1 LQVLQIGMDEA
12 LQLMDR
18 QENAEY
24 EAFVE
29 KFKPKKTTDD
39 CYTPEP
45 IYEAVAEWVREEYGV
60 PREKMLRPFW
70 PGADYQREEY
80 PEGCCVVDNP
90 PFSILGKVIQWN
102 DERKIPFFLFA
113 PALTTFTANRCR
125 CCYICTDADIVYE
138 NGANVKTNFI
148 TSLDPYRIRSAP
160 ELYRRVKVAMERH
173 LQAQKKQQPKY
184 AYPNEVV
191 LCAMVNRYSKYG
203 IDFRI
208 RDDEC
213 RYIEKLDC
221 QREDGKKL
229 FGGGYLISE
238 RAAAERA
245 AAERAAAE
253 RAAAHRW
260 PLSEREKEIV
270 RELGKREE
278 VRA

>member
-1 LQVLQIGMDEA
+1 MRGLQVLQIGMDEA

-24 EAFVE
+24 KAFVE

-70 PGADYQREEY
+70 PGGDYQREEY

-90 PFSILGKVIQWN
+90 PFSILGKVIQWY

-125 CCYICTDADIVYE
+125 CCYICTEADITYE

-160 ELYRRVKVAMERH
+160 ELYRRVKAAMERH
-173 LQAQKKQQPKY
+173 LRAQKKQKQKY

-191 LCAMVNRYSKYG
+191 LCTMVNRYSKYG

-208 RDDEC
+208 QDDEC
-213 RYIEKLDC
+213 RYIGSLDC
-221 QREDGKKL
+221 QREDGKDL

-245 AAERAAAE
+245 AA
-253 RAAAHRW
+253 HPW